1 MPAAN
6 AGIFTPEHDGYIRP
20 ADDYLRNAHSLD
32 RYSDGEHAPFIS
44 RVS

>member
-6 AGIFTPEHDGYIRP
+6 AGIFTPEHDGYIRLTK
-20 ADDYLRNAHSLD
+20 DYLGNSHSLD
-32 RYSDGEHAPFIS
+32 TYSGGEHAPFIS